1 MTMSG
6 TQEHDQSVVASALL
20 EDLLDAYDRLETPT
34 ERYLLFVVLPSVL
47 FVVVGL
53 PVLLI
58 VGLPTFVTV
67 PVALLSV
74 LGAATAV
81 VYPKL
86 RRDQVQ
92 RNIDNHF
99 HMAVTHL
106 TVLATTNISRMEVF
120 RSLAKE
126 AEYEEFSKEI
136 DRLVQLV
143 DIWNQSL
150 DDACRRRSREIP
162 SDMMSDFL
170 DRLAYSLASG
180 QELIDFLE
188 SEQEVILRDYKT
200 VYESTLENL
209 DVMQDLYLSMIL
221 SMTFAL
227 VFATVL
233 PILTGNNPTVTV
245 GAVIVLFIFVQIGFF
260 VAIRAVA
267 PNDPVWFHPAEF
279 PTDSQR
285 RVKRAMIAGAVATVP
300 TTVLAAAG
308 LFGLLPVNL
317 ETVLPVETP
326 ALAMYA
332 AIAVTPMVVPGLVLR
347 VERKKISKR
356 DEEFPSF
363 IRGLGATESAKQST
377 TSAVL
382 ADMRGKDFGVL
393 TPNIDDLYRRL
404 NMRIDPSIAWA
415 NFAADTRSFL
425 IQKYSEMYLVGRRM
439 GGDPKELGELIS
451 ENMNEI
457 LQLRQRRRQA
467 TVTLIGL
474 LYGITAAATFAFYI
488 GLQVVRVLAN
498 ISGDL
503 DAGGTA
509 ATELINTSTYDIP
522 VIEFLILAVVLFNA
536 MLSSLMIRTAD
547 GGHKANAF
555 VHFVLLVWVGG
566 VVSVVVKVMVGLF
579 LNVG

>member
-1 MTMSG
+1 VSG
-6 TQEHDQSVVASALL
+6 TGERREDVVAPAVL
-20 EDLLDAYDRLETPT
+20 EDLLDAYDRLEIQT
-34 ERYLLFVVLPSVL
+34 ERYLLLVVLPAVL
-47 FVVVGL
+47 FAVVGVPALLVVSL
-53 PVLLI
+53 PL
-58 VGLPTFVTV
+58 FVTV

-74 LGAATAV
+74 LGAVTAV
-81 VYPKL
+81 VYPKV
-86 RRDQVQ
+86 RRDRVAH
-92 RNIDNHF
+92 NIDNHF
-99 HMAVTHL
+99 HMAITHL
-106 TVLATTNISRMEVF
+106 TVLSTTNISRMEVF
-120 RSLAKE
+120 RSLAQE
-126 AEYEEFSKEI
+126 DAYEEFSTEV

-162 SDMMSDFL
+162 SELMADFL

-180 QELIDFLE
+180 QELSNFLE
-188 SEQEVILRDYKT
+188 NEQEVLIREYKT

-245 GAVIVLFIFVQIGFF
+245 GAVILLFAFVQVGFY
-260 VAIRAVA
+260 VAVRAVA
-267 PNDPVWFHPAEF
+267 PNDPVWFHPEEF
-279 PTDSQR
+279 DTDSQR
-285 RVKRAMIAGAVATVP
+285 RVGRALLFGAVATVP
-300 TTVLAAAG
+300 TTVLSAAG
-308 LFGLLPVNL
+308 LFGLLPVSL

-332 AIAVTPMVVPGLVLR
+332 AIAVTPLAVPGLVLR
-347 VERKKISKR
+347 VERKRIRKR

-382 ADMRGKDFGVL
+382 SDMRDKDFGVL
-393 TPNIDDLYRRL
+393 TANIDDLYRRL
-404 NMRIDPSIAWA
+404 NMRIDPGVAWA
-415 NFAADTRSFL
+415 NFAADSRSYL

-451 ENMNEI
+451 GNMNEV

-509 ATELINTSTYDIP
+509 AADLINTAGYDIP

-536 MLSSLMIRTAD
+536 MLSSLMIRTTD
-547 GGHKANAF
+547 GGHKANAY

-566 VVSVVVKVMVGLF
+566 VVSVVVKVMVAVF

>member
-1 MTMSG
+1 MTVS
-6 TQEHDQSVVASALL
+6 TNDQGVVTSALL
-20 EDLLDAYDRLETPT
+20 EDLLDAYERLETPT
-34 ERYLLFVVLPSVL
+34 ERYLLLVVLPSIL
-47 FVVVGL
+47 FVILGVPLLLVVGL
-53 PVLLI
+53 PL
-58 VGLPTFVTV
+58 FVTA
-67 PVALLSV
+67 PLALLSV
-74 LGAATAV
+74 LGAVTAV
-81 VYPKL
+81 VYPKV
-86 RRDQVQ
+86 RRDQRQ

-120 RSLAKE
+120 RSLAE
-126 AEYEEFSKEI
+126 EDAYEEFSKEI

-188 SEQEVILRDYKT
+188 SEQEVIIQNYKT

-245 GAVIVLFIFVQIGFF
+245 GAVIVLFVFVQIGFY

-267 PNDPVWFHPAEF
+267 PNDPVWYHPEEF
-279 PTDSQR
+279 DTGSQR
-285 RVKRAMIAGAVATVP
+285 RVKRALLAGAAATVP
-300 TTVLAAAG
+300 TTVLSAAG
-308 LFGLLPVNL
+308 LFGLLPVSL
-317 ETVLPVETP
+317 ETFLPVETP
-326 ALAMYA
+326 PLAMYA
-332 AIAVTPMVVPGLVLR
+332 ALAVTPMAVPGVVLR
-347 VERKKISKR
+347 VERKKIRKR

-382 ADMRGKDFGVL
+382 ADMRDKDFGVL

-404 NMRIDPSIAWA
+404 NMRIDPTVAWA
-415 NFAADTRSFL
+415 NFAADTRSYL
-425 IQKYSEMYLVGRRM
+425 IQRYSEMYLVGRRM

-451 ENMNEI
+451 ENMNEVQ
-457 LQLRQRRRQA
+457 QLRQRRRQA

-498 ISGDL
+498 ISSDI
-503 DAGGTA
+503 DTGGTA
-509 ATELINTSTYDIP
+509 AGQLINTAAYDIP

-536 MLSSLMIRTAD
+536 MLSSLMIRTTD

-566 VVSVVVKVMVGLF
+566 AVSVVVKVMVAVF